1 MKSNSLSNIDITN
14 ILRAQGIEI
23 NGIFMKDEL
32 PKKLKKGFYV
42 VNLASNSDNN
52 GGTHWTTLYY
62 SSADSFY
69 FDAFGFIAPMEVD
82 KRLKSYVYNTSQIQ
96 DINSTACGFYCIG
109 FIIYMNSQKKKWK
122 DIKVL
127 SIIFHQT
134 QRKMTKNY
142 TQFCINRLIIHL
154 VLPLISKSS

>member
-52 GGTHWTTLYY
+52 GGTQWTTLYY
-62 SSADSFY
+62 SSDDSFY
-69 FDAFGFIAPMEVD
+69 FDE
-82 KRLKSYVYNTSQIQ
+82 
-96 DINSTACGFYCIG
+96 
-109 FIIYMNSQKKKWK
+109 
-122 DIKVL
+122 
-127 SIIFHQT
+127 
-134 QRKMTKNY
+134 
-142 TQFCINRLIIHL
+142 
-154 VLPLISKSS
+154 

>member
-42 VNLASNSDNN
+42 INLASNTDNN
-52 GGTHWTTLYY
+52 GGTHWTAFYY
-62 SSADSFY
+62 GSDDNYY

-109 FIIYMNSQKKKWK
+109 FIIYMNSQKNKMEGYKSFVNLFSSDTKENDKKLYAILYK
-122 DIKVL
+122 
-127 SIIFHQT
+127 
-134 QRKMTKNY
+134 
-142 TQFCINRLIIHL
+142 
-154 VLPLISKSS
+154 

>member
-42 VNLASNSDNN
+42 VNLASNTDNN
-52 GGTHWTTLYY
+52 GGTHWVALYH
-62 SSADSFY
+62 SSIDSFY
-69 FDAFGFIAPMEVD
+69 FDAFGFIAPMDID

-96 DINSTACGFYCIG
+96 EINSTACGFYCIG
-109 FIIYMNSQKKKWK
+109 FIIYMNSQKNKMEGYKSFVNLFSSDTKENDKKLYAILYK
-122 DIKVL
+122 
-127 SIIFHQT
+127 
-134 QRKMTKNY
+134 
-142 TQFCINRLIIHL
+142 
-154 VLPLISKSS
+154 

>member
-32 PKKLKKGFYV
+32 PTRLKKGFYV
-42 VNLASNSDNN
+42 VNLASNTDNN
-52 GGTHWTTLYY
+52 GGTHWTSLYY

-69 FDAFGFIAPMEVD
+69 FDAFGFIAPMDVD

-109 FIIYMNSQKKKWK
+109 FIIYMNSQKNKMEGYKSFVNLFSSDTKENDKKLYA
-122 DIKVL
+122 IL
-127 SIIFHQT
+127 Y
-134 QRKMTKNY
+134 R
-142 TQFCINRLIIHL
+142 
-154 VLPLISKSS
+154 

>member
-14 ILRAQGIEI
+14 ILRAQGIEL

-42 VNLASNSDNN
+42 INLASNTDNN
-52 GGTHWTTLYY
+52 GGTHWTAFYHGSDNY
-62 SSADSFY
+62 Y

-82 KRLKSYVYNTSQIQ
+82 KRFKSYVYNTSQIQ

-109 FIIYMNSQKKKWK
+109 FIIYMNSQKNKMEGYKSFVNLFSSDTKENDKKLYAILYK
-122 DIKVL
+122 
-127 SIIFHQT
+127 
-134 QRKMTKNY
+134 
-142 TQFCINRLIIHL
+142 
-154 VLPLISKSS
+154 

>member
-32 PKKLKKGFYV
+32 PTRLKKGFYV

-109 FIIYMNSQKKKWK
+109 FIIYMNSQKNKMEGYKSFVNLFSSDTKENDKKLYA
-122 DIKVL
+122 IL
-127 SIIFHQT
+127 Y
-134 QRKMTKNY
+134 R
-142 TQFCINRLIIHL
+142 
-154 VLPLISKSS
+154 

>member
-42 VNLASNSDNN
+42 INLASNTDNN
-52 GGTHWTTLYY
+52 GGTHWTSLYY
-62 SSADSFY
+62 SSDDNYY

-82 KRLKSYVYNTSQIQ
+82 KRFKSYVYNTSQIQ

-109 FIIYMNSQKKKWK
+109 FIIYMNSQKNKMEGYKSFVNLFSSDTKENDKKLYAILYK
-122 DIKVL
+122 
-127 SIIFHQT
+127 
-134 QRKMTKNY
+134 
-142 TQFCINRLIIHL
+142 
-154 VLPLISKSS
+154 

>member
-52 GGTHWTTLYY
+52 GGTHWTALYY
-62 SSADSFY
+62 SSEGNFY
-69 FDAFGFIAPMEVD
+69 FDAFGFIGPNEVD

-109 FIIYMNSQKKKWK
+109 FIIYMNSQKNKMEGYKSFVNNFSSDTKENDKKLYA
-122 DIKVL
+122 IL
-127 SIIFHQT
+127 Y
-134 QRKMTKNY
+134 N
-142 TQFCINRLIIHL
+142 
-154 VLPLISKSS
+154 